1 MYFEI
6 FLLVTIG
13 LTLLGLVR
21 STERILEIRHM
32 RREQG
37 NNPKL
42 YL

>member
-6 FLLVTIG
+6 FLLLAIG
-13 LTLLGLVR
+13 LTLLGIVR
-21 STERILEIRHM
+21 STERILEIRHK

-37 NNPKL
+37 IDPTI